1 MHEDRKAKEVMV
13 EGSLHQQFPPFFF
26 WLKKNKQTKQTVP
39 PRATQAVRFLFHFN
53 AAKTQPSTVQYS
65 LSAIQTGKGER
76 GSAYMLT
83 RHQGQKC
90 CLQRKK
96 ILFMI

>member
-53 AAKTQPSTVQYS
+53 AAKTQPSTVQS
-65 LSAIQTGKGER
+65 VCHPDRQRRAGVSIHADTASRTKVLLTKKENTFHDLS
-76 GSAYMLT
+76 
-83 RHQGQKC
+83 
-90 CLQRKK
+90 
-96 ILFMI
+96 